1 MGHSAAEVLYN
12 MGKGQEA
19 IELSCSG
26 QENVPKHK
34 TGLEE
39 R

>member
-26 QENVPKHK
+26 ARERPKHK

-39 R
+39 P